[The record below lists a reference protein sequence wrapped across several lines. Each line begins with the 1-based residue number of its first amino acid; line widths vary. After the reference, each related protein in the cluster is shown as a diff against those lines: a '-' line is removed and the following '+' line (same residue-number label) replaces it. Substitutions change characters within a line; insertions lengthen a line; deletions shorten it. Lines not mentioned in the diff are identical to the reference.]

1 MMIDFIK
8 IIQPLEL
15 EFLDKLS
22 LLISFTNLEPDDQ
35 KILIEEIKNN
45 PELLNQ
51 IKQSYLEKKK
61 LIEEEDIEGYQNYLL
76 DEEGRLKKIIEDY
89 LREQNQSQEAIV

>member
-1 MMIDFIK
+1 
-8 IIQPLEL
+8 
-15 EFLDKLS
+15 LS